1 MNLSE
6 VLNAINYNKE
16 DIFSS
21 LPDVTNKEYVPFVIN
36 KSLSYFPDTILQANN
51 MNIRPHVDE
60 RMQFHYLM
68 NSIRKK
74 KRFSRWQKS
83 NTSREVEAIMSYFGY
98 NIQRAEEVLS
108 ILTQVQIDQILEIEE
123 SK

>member
-16 DIFSS
+16 NIFSS

>member
-1 MNLSE
+1 VNLSE

-16 DIFSS
+16 NIFSS

-83 NTSREVEAIMSYFGY
+83 NTSKEVEAIMSCFGY